1 MRESPGFF
9 VSLYAMRDAWKN
21 SSRLLVPVTVV
32 LAMAVIF
39 LVTGNKPFTKAERRI
54 IDQSG
59 AVMYVTTMP
68 GDSAVLR
75 TPSRN
80 LSAREL
86 RSERLQVLLDKMLTT
101 VQDPSQDGVGIAAP
115 QVGIGRRIICVQRL
129 DKEGE
134 PFECYLNVRLDSLW
148 GEKERG
154 PEGCLSLPGLRGYVS
169 RYRSVLVS
177 YIDRESLQPR
187 KDTVHG
193 FTAVIFQHECD
204 HLDGILYT
212 DRADTV
218 FVVDK
223 R

>member
-1 MRESPGFF
+1 M
-9 VSLYAMRDAWKN
+9 N
-21 SSRLLVPVTVV
+21 SSLLVPVLVALAAGIV
-32 LAMAVIF
+32 LLF
-39 LVTGNKPFTKAERRI
+39 TGKRDFTKAERQI
-54 IDQSG
+54 IDNSG
-59 AVMYVTTMP
+59 DVMYVTTMP

-75 TPSRN
+75 AQSKD
-80 LSAREL
+80 LSAKEL
-86 RSERLQVLLDKMLTT
+86 KSERLRKLIGKMLAT

-115 QVGIGRRIICVQRL
+115 QVGINRRIVCVQRF

-134 PFECYLNVRLDSLW
+134 PFEAYVNVKLDSLW

-169 RYRSVLVS
+169 RYQSVLVS

>member
-1 MRESPGFF
+1 
-9 VSLYAMRDAWKN
+9 MRDTMKMN
-21 SSRLLVPVTVV
+21 SSLLVPVLVALAAGIV
-32 LAMAVIF
+32 LLF
-39 LVTGNKPFTKAERRI
+39 TGKRDFTKAERQI
-54 IDQSG
+54 IDNSG
-59 AVMYVTTMP
+59 DVMYVTTMP

-75 TPSRN
+75 AQSKD
-80 LSAREL
+80 LSAKEL
-86 RSERLQVLLDKMLTT
+86 KSERLRKLIGKMLTT

-177 YIDRESLQPR
+177 YIDRETLQPR

-193 FTAVIFQHECD
+193 YTAVIFQHECD

-212 DRADTV
+212 DRADSV
-218 FVVDK
+218 FVVNN
-223 R
+223 

>member
-1 MRESPGFF
+1 
-9 VSLYAMRDAWKN
+9 MRDTMKMN
-21 SSRLLVPVTVV
+21 SSLLVPVLVALAAGIV
-32 LAMAVIF
+32 LLF
-39 LVTGNKPFTKAERRI
+39 TGKRDFTKAERQI
-54 IDQSG
+54 IDNSG
-59 AVMYVTTMP
+59 DVMYVTTMP

-75 TPSRN
+75 AQSKD
-80 LSAREL
+80 LSAKEL
-86 RSERLQVLLDKMLTT
+86 KSERLRKLIGKMLTT

-115 QVGIGRRIICVQRL
+115 QVGINRRIVCVQRF

-134 PFECYLNVRLDSLW
+134 PFEAYVNVKLDSLW

-177 YIDRESLQPR
+177 YIDRETLQPR

-193 FTAVIFQHECD
+193 YTAVIFQHECD

>member
-1 MRESPGFF
+1 
-9 VSLYAMRDAWKN
+9 MRDTMKMN
-21 SSRLLVPVTVV
+21 SSLLVPVLVALAAGIV
-32 LAMAVIF
+32 LLF
-39 LVTGNKPFTKAERRI
+39 TGKRDFTKAERQI
-54 IDQSG
+54 IDNSG
-59 AVMYVTTMP
+59 DVMYVTTMP

-75 TPSRN
+75 AQSKD
-80 LSAREL
+80 LSAKEL
-86 RSERLQVLLDKMLTT
+86 KSERLRKLIGKMLTT

-115 QVGIGRRIICVQRL
+115 QVGINRRIVCVQRF

-134 PFECYLNVRLDSLW
+134 PFEAYVNVKLDSLW

-177 YIDRESLQPR
+177 YIDRETLQPR

>member
-1 MRESPGFF
+1 
-9 VSLYAMRDAWKN
+9 MRDTMKMN
-21 SSRLLVPVTVV
+21 SRLLVPVLVALAAGIV
-32 LAMAVIF
+32 LLF
-39 LVTGNKPFTKAERRI
+39 TGKQDFTKAERQI
-54 IDQSG
+54 IDNSG
-59 AVMYVTTMP
+59 DVMYVTTMP

-75 TPSRN
+75 AQSKD
-80 LSAREL
+80 LSAKEL
-86 RSERLQVLLDKMLTT
+86 KSERLRKLIGKMLTT

-115 QVGIGRRIICVQRL
+115 QVGINRRIVCVQRF

-134 PFECYLNVRLDSLW
+134 PFEAYVNVKLDSLW
-148 GEKERG
+148 GEKVSGR
-154 PEGCLSLPGLRGYVS
+154 EGCLSLPGLRGYVS
-169 RYRSVLVS
+169 RYQSVLVS
-177 YIDRESLQPR
+177 YIDRETLQPR

-193 FTAVIFQHECD
+193 YTAVIFQHECD

>member
-1 MRESPGFF
+1 
-9 VSLYAMRDAWKN
+9 MRDALKN
-21 SSRLLVPVTVV
+21 NSRLLVPLVV
-32 LAMAVIF
+32 ALALVVVF
-39 LVTGNKPFTKAERRI
+39 LLSGRRPFTRAERRI

-75 TPSRN
+75 AQSRD

-86 RSERLQVLLDKMLTT
+86 KSERLQKLIGKMLTT

-115 QVGIGRRIICVQRL
+115 QVGINRRIVCVQRF

-134 PFECYLNVRLDSLW
+134 PFEAYLNVKLDSLW
-148 GEKERG
+148 GEKVRG
-154 PEGCLSLPGLRGYVS
+154 REGCLSLPGLRGYVY
-169 RYRSVLVS
+169 RYPSVLVS
-177 YIDRESLQPR
+177 YIDQHTLQPR

-193 FTAVIFQHECD
+193 YTAIIFQHECD

-212 DRADTV
+212 DRADSV
-218 FVVDK
+218 YVAN
-223 R
+223 

>member
-1 MRESPGFF
+1 
-9 VSLYAMRDAWKN
+9 MRDAFN
-21 SSRLLVPVTVV
+21 TSSRLLVPLVV
-32 LAMAVIF
+32 ALALGIVF
-39 LVTGNKPFTKAERRI
+39 LFTGKKDFTRAERQI
-54 IDQSG
+54 IDGSG
-59 AVMYVTTMP
+59 NVMYVTTMP
-68 GDSAVLR
+68 GDSAILR
-75 TPSRN
+75 APSKD

-86 RSERLQVLLDKMLTT
+86 RSARLQVLLDKMLTT

-148 GEKERG
+148 GEKVRG
-154 PEGCLSLPGLRGYVS
+154 REGCLSLPGLRGYVS
-169 RYRSVLVS
+169 RYPSVLVS

-193 FTAVIFQHECD
+193 YTAVIFQHECD

-212 DRADTV
+212 DRADSV
-218 FVVDK
+218 YVVTE

>member
-1 MRESPGFF
+1 
-9 VSLYAMRDAWKN
+9 MRDAMKMN
-21 SSRLLVPVTVV
+21 SSLLVPVLVALAAGIV
-32 LAMAVIF
+32 LLF
-39 LVTGNKPFTKAERRI
+39 TGKRDFTKAERQI
-54 IDQSG
+54 IDNSG
-59 AVMYVTTMP
+59 DVMYVTTMP

-75 TPSRN
+75 AQSKD
-80 LSAREL
+80 LSAKEL
-86 RSERLQVLLDKMLTT
+86 KSERLRKLIGKMLTT

-115 QVGIGRRIICVQRL
+115 QVGINRRIVCVQRF

-134 PFECYLNVRLDSLW
+134 PFEAYVNVKLDSLW

-177 YIDRESLQPR
+177 YIDRETLQPR

>member
-1 MRESPGFF
+1 
-9 VSLYAMRDAWKN
+9 MRDAMKMN
-21 SSRLLVPVTVV
+21 SSLLVPVLVALAAGIV
-32 LAMAVIF
+32 LLF
-39 LVTGNKPFTKAERRI
+39 TGKRDFTKAERQI
-54 IDQSG
+54 IDNSG
-59 AVMYVTTMP
+59 DVMYVTTMP

-75 TPSRN
+75 AQSKD
-80 LSAREL
+80 LSAKEL
-86 RSERLQVLLDKMLTT
+86 KSERLRKLIGKMLTT

-115 QVGIGRRIICVQRL
+115 QVGINRRIVCVQRF

-134 PFECYLNVRLDSLW
+134 PFEAYVNVKLDSLW

-169 RYRSVLVS
+169 RYQSVLVS
-177 YIDRESLQPR
+177 YIYRETLQPR

-193 FTAVIFQHECD
+193 YTAVIFQHECD

>member
-1 MRESPGFF
+1 
-9 VSLYAMRDAWKN
+9 MRDTMKMN
-21 SSRLLVPVTVV
+21 SSLLVPVLVALAAGIV
-32 LAMAVIF
+32 LLF
-39 LVTGNKPFTKAERRI
+39 TGKQDFTKAERQI
-54 IDQSG
+54 IDNSG
-59 AVMYVTTMP
+59 DVMYVTTMP

-75 TPSRN
+75 AQSKD
-80 LSAREL
+80 LSAKEL
-86 RSERLQVLLDKMLTT
+86 KSERLRKLIGKMLTT

-115 QVGIGRRIICVQRL
+115 QVGINRRIVCVQRF

-134 PFECYLNVRLDSLW
+134 PFEAYVNVKLDSLW

-177 YIDRESLQPR
+177 YIDRETLQPR

-193 FTAVIFQHECD
+193 YTAVIFQHECD

>member
-1 MRESPGFF
+1 
-9 VSLYAMRDAWKN
+9 MRDTMKMN
-21 SSRLLVPVTVV
+21 SSLLVPVLVALAAGIV
-32 LAMAVIF
+32 LLF
-39 LVTGNKPFTKAERRI
+39 TGKQDFTKAERQI
-54 IDQSG
+54 IDNSG
-59 AVMYVTTMP
+59 DVMYVTTMP

-75 TPSRN
+75 AQSKD
-80 LSAREL
+80 LSAKEL
-86 RSERLQVLLDKMLTT
+86 KSERLRKLIGKMLTT

-115 QVGIGRRIICVQRL
+115 QVGINRRIVCVQRF

-134 PFECYLNVRLDSLW
+134 PFEAYVNVKLDSLW
-148 GEKERG
+148 GEKVSGR
-154 PEGCLSLPGLRGYVS
+154 EGCLSLPGLRGYVS
-169 RYRSVLVS
+169 RYQSVLVS
-177 YIDRESLQPR
+177 YIDRETLEPR

-193 FTAVIFQHECD
+193 YTAVIFQHECD

>member
-1 MRESPGFF
+1 
-9 VSLYAMRDAWKN
+9 MRDTMKMN
-21 SSRLLVPVTVV
+21 SSLLVPVLVALAAGIV
-32 LAMAVIF
+32 LLF
-39 LVTGNKPFTKAERRI
+39 TGKQDFTKAERQI
-54 IDQSG
+54 IDNSG
-59 AVMYVTTMP
+59 DVMYVTTMP

-75 TPSRN
+75 AQSKD
-80 LSAREL
+80 LSAKEL
-86 RSERLQVLLDKMLTT
+86 KSERLQKLIGKMLTT

-115 QVGIGRRIICVQRL
+115 QVGINRRIVCVQRF

-134 PFECYLNVRLDSLW
+134 PFEAYVNVKLDSLW
-148 GEKERG
+148 GEKVSGR
-154 PEGCLSLPGLRGYVS
+154 EGCLSLPGLRGYVS
-169 RYRSVLVS
+169 RYQSVLVS
-177 YIDRESLQPR
+177 YIDRETLQPR

-193 FTAVIFQHECD
+193 YTAVIFQHECD

>member
-1 MRESPGFF
+1 
-9 VSLYAMRDAWKN
+9 MRDTMKMN
-21 SSRLLVPVTVV
+21 SSLLVPVLVALAAGIV
-32 LAMAVIF
+32 LLF
-39 LVTGNKPFTKAERRI
+39 TGKQDFTKAERQI
-54 IDQSG
+54 IDNSG

-75 TPSRN
+75 TPSKD

-86 RSERLQVLLDKMLTT
+86 RSERLQILLDKMLAT

-115 QVGIGRRIICVQRL
+115 QVGINRRIVCVQRF

-134 PFECYLNVRLDSLW
+134 PFEAYVNVKLDSLW
-148 GEKERG
+148 GEKVSGR
-154 PEGCLSLPGLRGYVS
+154 EGCLSLPGLRGYVS
-169 RYRSVLVS
+169 RYQSVLVS
-177 YIDRESLQPR
+177 YIDRETLQPR

-193 FTAVIFQHECD
+193 YTAVIFQHECD

>member
-1 MRESPGFF
+1 
-9 VSLYAMRDAWKN
+9 MRDTMKMN
-21 SSRLLVPVTVV
+21 SSLLVPVLVALAAGIV
-32 LAMAVIF
+32 LLF
-39 LVTGNKPFTKAERRI
+39 TGKRDFTKAERQI
-54 IDQSG
+54 IDNSG
-59 AVMYVTTMP
+59 DVMYVTTMP

-75 TPSRN
+75 AQSKD
-80 LSAREL
+80 LSAKEL
-86 RSERLQVLLDKMLTT
+86 KSERLRKLIGKMLTT
-101 VQDPSQDGVGIAAP
+101 VQDPSQDGAGIAAP

-177 YIDRESLQPR
+177 YIDRETLQPR

-193 FTAVIFQHECD
+193 YTAVIFQHECD

-212 DRADTV
+212 DRADSV
-218 FVVDK
+218 FVVNN
-223 R
+223 

>member
-1 MRESPGFF
+1 
-9 VSLYAMRDAWKN
+9 MRDTMKMN
-21 SSRLLVPVTVV
+21 SSLLVPVLVALAAGIV
-32 LAMAVIF
+32 LLF
-39 LVTGNKPFTKAERRI
+39 TGKQDFTKAERQI
-54 IDQSG
+54 IDNSG
-59 AVMYVTTMP
+59 DVMYVTTMP

-86 RSERLQVLLDKMLTT
+86 RSERLQVLLDKMLAT

-115 QVGIGRRIICVQRL
+115 QVGINRRIVCVQRF

-134 PFECYLNVRLDSLW
+134 PFEAYVNVKLDSLW

>member
-1 MRESPGFF
+1 
-9 VSLYAMRDAWKN
+9 MRDAFN
-21 SSRLLVPVTVV
+21 TSSRLLVPLVV
-32 LAMAVIF
+32 ALALGIF
-39 LVTGNKPFTKAERRI
+39 FLFTGKKDFTRAERQI
-54 IDQSG
+54 IDGSG
-59 AVMYVTTMP
+59 DVMYVTTMP

-75 TPSRN
+75 TPSKD

-86 RSERLQVLLDKMLTT
+86 RSARLQALLDKMLTT

-148 GEKERG
+148 GEKVRG
-154 PEGCLSLPGLRGYVS
+154 REGCLSLPGLRGYVS
-169 RYRSVLVS
+169 RYPSVLVS

-193 FTAVIFQHECD
+193 YTAVIFQHECD
-204 HLDGILYT
+204 HLDGVLYT
-212 DRADTV
+212 DRADSV
-218 FVVDK
+218 YVVTEH
-223 R
+223 

>member
-1 MRESPGFF
+1 
-9 VSLYAMRDAWKN
+9 MRDAFN
-21 SSRLLVPVTVV
+21 TSSRLLVPLVV
-32 LAMAVIF
+32 ALALGIVF
-39 LVTGNKPFTKAERRI
+39 LFTGKKDFTRAERQI
-54 IDQSG
+54 IDGSG
-59 AVMYVTTMP
+59 DVMYVTTMP
-68 GDSAVLR
+68 GDSAILR
-75 TPSRN
+75 APSKD

-86 RSERLQVLLDKMLTT
+86 RSDRLQVLLDKMLTT

-148 GEKERG
+148 GEKVRG
-154 PEGCLSLPGLRGYVS
+154 REGCLSLPGLRGYVS
-169 RYRSVLVS
+169 RYPSVLVS

-193 FTAVIFQHECD
+193 YTAVIFQHECD

-212 DRADTV
+212 DRADSV
-218 FVVDK
+218 YVVTE

>member
-1 MRESPGFF
+1 
-9 VSLYAMRDAWKN
+9 MRDAMKMN
-21 SSRLLVPVTVV
+21 SSLLVPVLVALAAGIV
-32 LAMAVIF
+32 LLF
-39 LVTGNKPFTKAERRI
+39 TGKRDFTKAERQI
-54 IDQSG
+54 IDNSG
-59 AVMYVTTMP
+59 DVMYVTTMP

-75 TPSRN
+75 AQSKD
-80 LSAREL
+80 LSAKEL
-86 RSERLQVLLDKMLTT
+86 KSERLRKLIGKMLTT

-115 QVGIGRRIICVQRL
+115 QVGINRRIVCVQRF

-134 PFECYLNVRLDSLW
+134 PFEAYVNVKLDSLW
-148 GEKERG
+148 GEKVSGR
-154 PEGCLSLPGLRGYVS
+154 EGCLSLPGLRGYVS
-169 RYRSVLVS
+169 RYQSVLVS
-177 YIDRESLQPR
+177 YIDRETLQPR

-193 FTAVIFQHECD
+193 YTAVIFQHECD

>member
-1 MRESPGFF
+1 
-9 VSLYAMRDAWKN
+9 MRDAMKMN
-21 SSRLLVPVTVV
+21 SSLLVPVLVALAAGIV
-32 LAMAVIF
+32 LLF
-39 LVTGNKPFTKAERRI
+39 TGKRDFTKAERQI
-54 IDQSG
+54 IDNSG
-59 AVMYVTTMP
+59 DVMYVTTMP

-75 TPSRN
+75 AQSKD
-80 LSAREL
+80 LSAKEL
-86 RSERLQVLLDKMLTT
+86 KSERLRKLIGKMLTT

-115 QVGIGRRIICVQRL
+115 QVGINRRIVCVQRF

-134 PFECYLNVRLDSLW
+134 PFEAYVNVKLDSLW

-177 YIDRESLQPR
+177 YIDRETLQPR

-193 FTAVIFQHECD
+193 YTAVIFQHECD
-204 HLDGILYT
+204 HLDGILYM

>member
-1 MRESPGFF
+1 M
-9 VSLYAMRDAWKN
+9 N
-21 SSRLLVPVTVV
+21 SSLLVPVLVALAAGIV
-32 LAMAVIF
+32 LLF
-39 LVTGNKPFTKAERRI
+39 TGKQDFTKAERQI
-54 IDQSG
+54 IDNSG
-59 AVMYVTTMP
+59 DVMYVTTMP

-86 RSERLQVLLDKMLTT
+86 RSERLQVLLDKMLAT

-115 QVGIGRRIICVQRL
+115 QVGINRRIVCVQRF

-134 PFECYLNVRLDSLW
+134 PFEAYVNVKLDSLW